1 MTDTPAIENLKLE
14 ELREVMCDRLHGR
27 QSIGPPLDPHGDVRP
42 HQWLVESFRAAANG
56 LRDRMEII
64 ASDFTN
70 ELTDP
75 GRWPVDARVNLLD
88 LDQEC
93 GLAEDTIRRLLRNRV
108 FLNSENPDANAHAMV
123 LKTSVGLGM
132 KWSPGFW
139 MEQLDLLGP
148 DYGSLV
154 FWGLLE
160 HGMEIA
166 ASQLD
171 HCCDSEEAI
180 GQMTLIIPSLVD
192 RYGGEEVVR
201 LLSPQLENLPEQARV
216 QLEDAL
222 VAEGLPLHERVN
234 PAEDMSG
241 FQEKNR
247 RLIQRILELFEKE
260 KEPLSVQKIKQL
272 LRESMVSQT
281 ETTKGRKRDPE
292 VHVADS

>member
-1 MTDTPAIENLKLE
+1 
-14 ELREVMCDRLHGR
+14 
-27 QSIGPPLDPHGDVRP
+27 
-42 HQWLVESFRAAANG
+42 
-56 LRDRMEII
+56 
-64 ASDFTN
+64 
-70 ELTDP
+70 
-75 GRWPVDARVNLLD
+75 
-88 LDQEC
+88 
-93 GLAEDTIRRLLRNRV
+93 
-108 FLNSENPDANAHAMV
+108 
-123 LKTSVGLGM
+123 
-132 KWSPGFW
+132 
-139 MEQLDLLGP
+139 
-148 DYGSLV
+148 
-154 FWGLLE
+154 
-160 HGMEIA
+160 
-166 ASQLD
+166 
-171 HCCDSEEAI
+171 
-180 GQMTLIIPSLVD
+180 MTLIIPSLVD